1 MSDEE
6 EEPVTASEPE
16 EEEEEEEEAAVGGG
30 GGGEGGDAAP
40 VEPAVSFE
48 SLMEAP
54 TLAWEKLKP
63 SGSSAPGPNGRSGH
77 TMTIVG
83 EKLYV
88 FGGCGLGD
96 GAGHLAGTTSS
107 MYMFDTGT
115 SDLYCRERWGRG
127 SSHGGR
133 EARRASHTHKNER
146 THTL

>member
-6 EEPVTASEPE
+6 EEPVTASEP

-63 SGSSAPGPNGRSGH
+63 SGSSAPGPNGRSSNR
-77 TMTIVG
+77 V
-83 EKLYV
+83 
-88 FGGCGLGD
+88 
-96 GAGHLAGTTSS
+96 
-107 MYMFDTGT
+107 
-115 SDLYCRERWGRG
+115 RRG
-127 SSHGGR
+127 PWPP
-133 EARRASHTHKNER
+133 HKPPPWFPKAK
-146 THTL
+146 TKPAH

>member
-16 EEEEEEEEAAVGGG
+16 EEEEGEEEGS
-30 GGGEGGDAAP
+30 GEGGGDGQGGGDAPA
-40 VEPAVSFE
+40 EPAVSFE

-107 MYMFDTGT
+107 MYMFDTGAFLMRR
-115 SDLYCRERWGRG
+115 DKIRERRG
-127 SSHGGR
+127 
-133 EARRASHTHKNER
+133 
-146 THTL
+146 